1 MKNSTI
7 ITEID
12 GQRQKIA
19 AVVLEFGESIKPV
32 DMQPD
37 NYAVENQ
44 TVKELLVCSV
54 PEWEKLFR
62 QQLPA
67 EKWAEELYKS
77 TPERQP
83 AGNCVILILD
93 KNRPEASL
101 KRMTGRGPGAR
112 LVIALPELEIRLK
125 AEQITVTVTAVKDAV
140 ADNFDKGQFCCNDGY
155 SISYN
160 LFIPEGYDPERTYPL
175 VLFMHD
181 AGSCSDDV
189 SAAVVQGNGA
199 AVWALRK
206 EQEKRPCFVLAP
218 HYPEKCA
225 EDDFTVGREADATV
239 ELVKEL
245 MKRYSIDKNRI
256 YGTGQSM
263 GCMML
268 CELIIRYPGFF
279 GGCFLVAGQW
289 NPETMPAARHGNLW
303 ILVSEMDEKAFPIMG
318 ACVGSM
324 KAAGAE
330 ISCGSWD
337 AHSPES
343 IQNEAAEKVASKG
356 AGINFTW
363 FEGDSVLESDD
374 RRFPGACHVK
384 TWEKAYQVEAIR
396 EWLFRQH
403 REIDFSSKHNI
414 LIRNTDGTCLP
425 MDKPYYD
432 AREVVPGVWQIMSS
446 GDFSY
451 CIAGRKRAIAIDTGY
466 GAGNIRVYLE
476 QLCGL
481 PVRSVINTH
490 SHFDHTADNTYF
502 DQAYMAYKAVLLA
515 TIPFAS
521 FAGIDFWEKDYERIG
536 VGEGFICDL
545 GDKTLEIFDIPDH
558 TEDGI
563 AILDRADR
571 ILFTG
576 DEFMAF
582 GKILSHASLTEF
594 YGYTQKLLGHRS
606 EFDIICAGGGVFP
619 VSLLENYDKCA
630 EYILSGH
637 QGEVFDGNAP
647 RPGKLPPG
655 PNGEIVYDR
664 MMPHFG
670 DGGAGKMGITERKMY
685 SMEYAGAKIVYE

>member
-1 MKNSTI
+1 MFRPGVGKDI
-7 ITEID
+7 P
-12 GQRQKIA
+12 A
-19 AVVLEFGESIKPV
+19 AASGG
-32 DMQPD
+32 
-37 NYAVENQ
+37 
-44 TVKELLVCSV
+44 
-54 PEWEKLFR
+54 
-62 QQLPA
+62 
-67 EKWAEELYKS
+67 KWAEELYKS

-93 KNRPEASL
+93 KNRPEASV

-112 LVIALPELEIRLK
+112 LAITLPKLEIRLK

-140 ADNFDKGQFCCNDGY
+140 ADNFDKGRFCCIDGY

-199 AVWALRK
+199 AVWTLK
-206 EQEKRPCFVLAP
+206 QEQEKRPCFVLAP

-245 MKRYSIDKNRI
+245 MKKYSIDKNHI

-268 CELIIRYPGFF
+268 CELNIRYPGFF

-324 KAAGAE
+324 KSAGAE

-337 AHSPES
+337 AHSPEK

-356 AGINFTW
+356 TRINFTW
-363 FEGDSVLESDD
+363 FEGDSVLEADD

-403 REIDFSSKHNI
+403 REIDFPVNI
-414 LIRNTDGTCLP
+414 
-425 MDKPYYD
+425 
-432 AREVVPGVWQIMSS
+432 
-446 GDFSY
+446 
-451 CIAGRKRAIAIDTGY
+451 
-466 GAGNIRVYLE
+466 
-476 QLCGL
+476 
-481 PVRSVINTH
+481 
-490 SHFDHTADNTYF
+490 
-502 DQAYMAYKAVLLA
+502 
-515 TIPFAS
+515 
-521 FAGIDFWEKDYERIG
+521 
-536 VGEGFICDL
+536 
-545 GDKTLEIFDIPDH
+545 IF
-558 TEDGI
+558 
-563 AILDRADR
+563 
-571 ILFTG
+571 
-576 DEFMAF
+576 
-582 GKILSHASLTEF
+582 
-594 YGYTQKLLGHRS
+594 
-606 EFDIICAGGGVFP
+606 
-619 VSLLENYDKCA
+619 
-630 EYILSGH
+630 
-637 QGEVFDGNAP
+637 
-647 RPGKLPPG
+647 
-655 PNGEIVYDR
+655 
-664 MMPHFG
+664 
-670 DGGAGKMGITERKMY
+670 
-685 SMEYAGAKIVYE
+685 